1 MFSQIHCDATVTTK
15 DASHVSNRTHVHG
28 TQSRWKAKQNIVVH
42 THDNL
47 NIGSS
52 SRFFYFLP
60 HSASSLFKLLR
71 HVESPIQVI
80 HALLTT
86 LIETQNLQRGTTKRG
101 CSI

>member
-1 MFSQIHCDATVTTK
+1 M
-15 DASHVSNRTHVHG
+15 SNRTHG
-28 TQSRWKAKQNIVVH
+28 TQSRWKTQQNIVVD

-52 SRFFYFLP
+52 SRFFYLLP

-80 HALLTT
+80 HALLGTRNPKPSAWLT
-86 LIETQNLQRGTTKRG
+86 VSNENEAQRSEGVAFN
-101 CSI
+101 

>member
-1 MFSQIHCDATVTTK
+1 METILQLVNNVTLTLWDLVLSRIHCDATVTTK
-15 DASHVSNRTHVHG
+15 DASHVSNRTHG
-28 TQSRWKAKQNIVVH
+28 TQSRWKTQQNIVEG

-71 HVESPIQVI
+71 HV
-80 HALLTT
+80 
-86 LIETQNLQRGTTKRG
+86 K
-101 CSI
+101 